1 LRLGQVRDDDVKN
14 DRDKR
19 NTAPPPAAFLGLGLT
34 WVISTGLFL
43 YLGSLLDA
51 RWGTKPVFSLIGAF
65 VGAVAGF
72 YYLYHQAVVR
82 PRERQKAQEEQQ
94 KRERGDQS

>member
-1 LRLGQVRDDDVKN
+1 MKN
-14 DRDKR
+14 QHKQR
-19 NTAPPPAAFLGLGLT
+19 NSAPPPAAFLGLGLT
-34 WVISTGLFL
+34 WVLSTGLFL

-51 RWGTKPVFSLIGAF
+51 HWGTKPIFSLLGALI
-65 VGAVAGF
+65 GAVAGF
-72 YYLYHQAVVR
+72 YYLYHQAVVL